1 LFKYTKLDI
10 KLTSKQ
16 WDEMLNKKT
25 GSMNYNDHLVN
36 YGTIHTDKYILMTVV
51 PIVEVTKPVTDII
64 MLNYVTAGI
73 IIMVFTMLLFTLC
86 GCQFITSLIVTK
98 KITQPIKQ
106 VSKQSKLMVSNLG
119 GDLTKNVSIT
129 KTGKSGKSGQS
140 GQSGEAG
147 ELNGAFKDVVLGMR
161 EVQAARRVG
170 TNPYYGQQMGWVSNV
185 PDMREVIL

>member
-1 LFKYTKLDI
+1 
-10 KLTSKQ
+10 
-16 WDEMLNKKT
+16 MLNKKT